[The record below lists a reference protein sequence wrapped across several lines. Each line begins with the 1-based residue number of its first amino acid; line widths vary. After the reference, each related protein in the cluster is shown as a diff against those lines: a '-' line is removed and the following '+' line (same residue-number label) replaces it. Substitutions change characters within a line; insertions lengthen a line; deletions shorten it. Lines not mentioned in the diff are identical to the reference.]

1 MPRRRSDDD
10 YDDDDNTPRRRRRR
24 DEGRSK
30 APLYVGV
37 GVAVAAVLVAII
49 VVGVIRRGG
58 RGIER
63 EEVTEDGVRIVTQR
77 NLDGSDTAKQY
88 LPPADGRP
96 YGMRQDQAGL
106 RVDRTALTE
115 GWAMMQGRWER
126 KDEDGQR
133 HVAEFR
139 PDYTATVTLRLAE
152 GLKTAEYT
160 LRSVTDDTGLVPS
173 IKTYKRKYT
182 VELRPAG
189 VKDETFSFMCGIRPD
204 GSLWAGHNGL
214 NEYHRVR

>member
-1 MPRRRSDDD
+1 MPRRRSDDED
-10 YDDDDNTPRRRRRR
+10 FDDTPRRRRRAAPK
-24 DEGRSK
+24 SK
-30 APLYVGV
+30 VPLYVGL
-37 GVAVAAVLVAII
+37 GVAVAAVLVAVIVI
-49 VVGVIRRGG
+49 VVVSRGG
-58 RGIER
+58 RGLER

-77 NLDGSDTAKQY
+77 SPDGSVTAKQY

-96 YGMRQDQAGL
+96 YGMRHDQVGL

-115 GWAMMQGRWER
+115 GWALMQGRWER

-139 PDYTATVTLRLAE
+139 PDHTATVTLRFAE

-173 IKTYKRKYT
+173 IKTYKRHYT
-182 VELRPAG
+182 VDLRPAG
-189 VKDETFSFMCGIRPD
+189 KKDETISFMCGIRPD
-204 GSLWAGHNGL
+204 GSLWAGHSGL
-214 NEYHRVR
+214 DEYKRVR